1 MSLNRFRI
9 AAETLGIIVILVG
22 LKLGIEKLGLEFI
35 TLNPLFTS
43 MIAGG
48 IFLFGLILA
57 GTLADYKESE
67 KIPTEI
73 VAACASIFH
82 EGRFT
87 KETKPEFDLAAL
99 AAVLGRI
106 MEGFRVDAVKSC
118 CSRTAL
124 AALEGLSGPFLEME
138 RLGVPPN
145 YIVRL
150 KTEEGAIRKALL
162 RMYYIQK
169 TNFLPSA
176 YVLVQSIV
184 VLVMGLL
191 LFTKIEPFYDSVI
204 VLGFLTYLFV
214 YILKLLKTLD
224 TPFQESGRSMDDV
237 SLFQLKEF
245 QARMDEIE
253 ER

>member
-1 MSLNRFRI
+1 MKLYRWRI
-9 AAETLGIIVILVG
+9 AIETLGIIAVLIG
-22 LKLGIEKLGLEFI
+22 IKLGIEKFGLEFI
-35 TLNPLFTS
+35 ALNPLFTS

-57 GTLADYKESE
+57 GTLSDYKESE
-67 KIPTEI
+67 RIPTEI

-82 EGRFT
+82 EGRFV
-87 KETKPEFDLAAL
+87 KETKPDFDLANL
-99 AAVLGRI
+99 IAVLSEVLRA
-106 MEGFRVDAVKSC
+106 FRADAVDAGS
-118 CSRTAL
+118 SRTAL
-124 AALEGLSGPFLEME
+124 TALEGLAKPFLEME
-138 RLGVPPN
+138 RMGVPAN

-150 KTEEGAIRKALL
+150 KSEESLIRKSLL
-162 RMYYIQK
+162 RMYYIQR

-184 VLVMGLL
+184 ILVMALL

-224 TPFQESGRSMDDV
+224 TPFRESGHSIDDV
-237 SLFQLKEF
+237 SLFQFKEF
-245 QARMDEIE
+245 QERMDLG
-253 ER
+253 